1 MKILEKVD
9 KNDVQVRSVLFGRT
23 MQKRLQK
30 QIEKVQKDTSF
41 DTLIAELRLKS
52 NE

>member
-9 KNDVQVRSVLFGRT
+9 KNDVNFRSILFGRI

-30 QIEKVQKDTSF
+30 QIEKVQNDASF
-41 DTLIAELRLKS
+41 DTLIAQLRLKS

>member
-9 KNDVQVRSVLFGRT
+9 KNYVHLRSVLFGRT
-23 MQKRLQK
+23 MHKRLQK
-30 QIEKVQKDTSF
+30 QIEKVQNDASF
-41 DTLIAELRLKS
+41 DTLIAELRIKS

>member
-9 KNDVQVRSVLFGRT
+9 KNDVHLRSVLFGRT

-30 QIEKVQKDTSF
+30 QIEKVQNDASF

-52 NE
+52 KE